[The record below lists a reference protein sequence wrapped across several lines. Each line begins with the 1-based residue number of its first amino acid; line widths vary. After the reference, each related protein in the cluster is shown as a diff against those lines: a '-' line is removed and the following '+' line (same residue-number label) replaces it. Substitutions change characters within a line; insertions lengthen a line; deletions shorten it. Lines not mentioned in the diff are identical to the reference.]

1 MTRGISAQGSAL
13 LLIGLACF
21 AGTMPPAAALASD
34 GRASAV
40 RSAREESAGGPGD
53 SVECSE
59 GAAGMSCGECERVDI
74 IAGVR
79 ECKSTRQG
87 NITRAQLSSRGSRMP
102 SFANCRTPVRTTSY
116 QDADQD
122 EDPDQHT
129 HTHTYTHSRERQRTR
144 LPLPRLRGLACLVAG
159 GGAGTACVGAG
170 GYCCTLASSMP
181 AGSWTEGLARPRL
194 LRMQP
199 RAMLCK
205 GVGGEDSDMSG
216 VMRVRGGGWLFD
228 KQDERE
234 SDRRAT
240 DGRPRDLK
248 RDKEDDDR
256 SLYR

>member
-1 MTRGISAQGSAL
+1 MRRASRAQGSAF

-53 SVECSE
+53 SVECRE
-59 GAAGMSCGECERVDI
+59 GAAGMSCGECERVDV
-74 IAGVR
+74 IAGVS

-102 SFANCRTPVRTTSY
+102 SFANCMTPARTTSY

-129 HTHTYTHSRERQRTR
+129 HTYTHTGERQRTR

-159 GGAGTACVGAG
+159 GGVGTACVGAG
-170 GYCCTLASSMP
+170 GYCCTLAGSMP
-181 AGSWTEGLARPRL
+181 ASSWTEGLARPRL

-199 RAMLCK
+199 RAMMCK
-205 GVGGEDSDMSG
+205 CVGGEDTDMSG

-256 SLYR
+256 SLCR

>member
-1 MTRGISAQGSAL
+1 MRRASRAQGSAF

-53 SVECSE
+53 SVEHSE
-59 GAAGMSCGECERVDI
+59 GAAGMSCGECERVDV
-74 IAGVR
+74 IAGVSD
-79 ECKSTRQG
+79 CKSTRQG

-102 SFANCRTPVRTTSY
+102 SFANCRTPARTTSY

-122 EDPDQHT
+122 ENPDQHT
-129 HTHTYTHSRERQRTR
+129 HTHTYTHTGERQRTR

-199 RAMLCK
+199 RAMFKC
-205 GVGGEDSDMSG
+205 VGGEDTDMSE

-256 SLYR
+256 SLCR